1 MRRSASVSVFN
12 KLFFINKK
20 LKLRNKVCFSSFNAI
35 KINNSIHLYKNKERI
50 SRMPAFSRAG
60 EDGISRK
67 NKSSIVSLPII
78 LKKKVNFAKIKKE
91 GKEELAQWTET
102 KVTTMLSFEDEVL
115 NGLIVNMFDECSET
129 GEAVDGTKF
138 YEQLLP
144 FLEKENTETFMSE
157 LWQLVTNLDEE
168 TGVPKQFIE
177 AREAQ
182 KRKREEKAD
191 QFRKSREDLDRR
203 RDARR
208 GRDRDRRSQHG
219 YNNERGGSSGGGG
232 GKFRGRRRFDSRE
245 PKRELPYDR

>member
-1 MRRSASVSVFN
+1 M
-12 KLFFINKK
+12 
-20 LKLRNKVCFSSFNAI
+20 
-35 KINNSIHLYKNKERI
+35 
-50 SRMPAFSRAG
+50 
-60 EDGISRK
+60 
-67 NKSSIVSLPII
+67 
-78 LKKKVNFAKIKKE
+78 
-91 GKEELAQWTET
+91 
-102 KVTTMLSFEDEVL
+102 TTMLSFEDEVL

-129 GEAVDGTKF
+129 GEAVDGTRF

-168 TGVPKQFIE
+168 TGVPKQLLR

-232 GKFRGRRRFDSRE
+232 GKLPFASAFRLERTKAGVTI
-245 PKRELPYDR
+245 